1 MNLANQVTL
10 ARFGLSL
17 VYFGVL
23 AVAMASDAEP
33 AGLLDAAFLLFVIAS
48 GTDFL
53 DGWLARRQGTVTSF
67 GRVADPFVDKI
78 LVCGSLVFLA
88 AARPT
93 SGILPAWMVVA
104 VLVREFVVH
113 EIRTRAEAR
122 GVAFGA
128 SAWGKLKMAFQC
140 LAIGGL
146 LLVWGRWRGEAWLEP
161 LTRTLVW
168 TQLALT
174 LVSGALYAWA
184 ARKALRAYA
193 TAPSEAGPVGASEK
207 KSDAAPPVGIK

>member
-23 AVAMASDAEP
+23 AAVLGSDGDP
-33 AGLLDAAFLLFVIAS
+33 AVLLDAAFALFVIAS

-93 SGILPAWMVVA
+93 AALLPAWMVVA

-113 EIRTRAEAR
+113 EIRSRAEAR

-128 SAWGKLKMAFQC
+128 SAWGKMKMVFQC
-140 LAIGGL
+140 LAIGAL

-161 LTRTLVW
+161 LTRALVW
-168 TQLALT
+168 TQLTLT

-184 ARKALRAYA
+184 ARQALRADA
-193 TAPSEAGPVGASEK
+193 TAPPEAGPTGA
-207 KSDAAPPVGIK
+207 PVIKE